1 MGLYQWAF
9 SVKNK
14 AVINR
19 FEYNQDYKHDE
30 IFFWGKNRF
39 VNNWM
44 KKLYESIGGK
54 DEFNM
59 KNLQLL
65 PEDIDKLE
73 KDTKSGKIKEYDKLI
88 KEYDKLG
95 FLWEDKS
102 FEYYEYSSII
112 DFCEK
117 AREEFKKD
125 NAVFY
130 VSCY

>member
-1 MGLYQWAF
+1 MGLDQWAF

-14 AVINR
+14 AVISR
-19 FEYNQDYKHDE
+19 FEYNQDYKDDE
-30 IFFWGKNRF
+30 IFYWRKNRF
-39 VNNWM
+39 LHNWM
-44 KKLYESIGGK
+44 EELYQSLGGK

-59 KNLQLL
+59 RSVQLL

-73 KDTKSGKIKEYDKLI
+73 KDTQSGKI

-95 FLWEDKS
+95 FLWGDKS
-102 FEYYEYSSII
+102 FEYYEYSSIM

-117 AREEFKKD
+117 AREEFKKG

-130 VSCY
+130 NSWY